1 MDKEEGFR
9 SWMEADGMFG
19 NSSFG
24 KTVDMLHRGMDVA
37 VLRRQVI
44 SDNIANAGVPNF
56 KRSTVN
62 FEASLKKAIDSESQ
76 EPVLAMET
84 TDPRHIKSFA
94 PSDFR
99 KVEPRRVLDYLT
111 TSKNNGNNVDAEQ
124 EMMDSLTN
132 QLSYTLQ
139 AQAINYEYNQV
150 NLVLRS

>member
-1 MDKEEGFR
+1 MF
-9 SWMEADGMFG
+9 EA
-19 NSSFG
+19 STFG
-24 KTVDMLHRGMDVA
+24 KTIDILHRGMDVA

-44 SDNIANAGVPNF
+44 SDNIANADVPNF

-62 FEASLKKAIDSESQ
+62 FESSLKLALESEKA
-76 EPVLAMET
+76 EPVLPMAT
-84 TDPRHIKSFA
+84 TDPRHIASFA
-94 PSDFR
+94 PSDYR

-132 QLSYTLQ
+132 QLSYTMQ

-150 NLVLRS
+150 SLVLRG

>member
-1 MDKEEGFR
+1 
-9 SWMEADGMFG
+9 MFE
-19 NSSFG
+19 NSGFG
-24 KTVDMLHRGMDVA
+24 KTVEILHRGMDVA

-44 SDNIANAGVPNF
+44 SDNIANADVPNF

-62 FEASLKKAIDSESQ
+62 FESSLKLALESEKA
-76 EPVLAMET
+76 EPVLPMAT
-84 TDPRHIKSFA
+84 TDPRHIASFA
-94 PSDFR
+94 PSDYR

-132 QLSYTLQ
+132 QLSYTMQ

-150 NLVLRS
+150 SLVLRG

>member
-1 MDKEEGFR
+1 
-9 SWMEADGMFG
+9 MFEK
-19 NSSFG
+19 STFG
-24 KTVDMLHRGMDVA
+24 KTVDILHRGMDVA

-62 FEASLKKAIDSESQ
+62 FEASLRKALESEKA
-76 EPVLAMET
+76 EPLLAMQT
-84 TDPRHIKSFA
+84 TDSRHIGSFA
-94 PSDFR
+94 PADYS

-139 AQAINYEYNQV
+139 AQAINFEYNQV

>member
-1 MDKEEGFR
+1 MFEG
-9 SWMEADGMFG
+9 
-19 NSSFG
+19 SSFG
-24 KTVDMLHRGMDVA
+24 KTVEMLHRGMDVA

-44 SDNIANAGVPNF
+44 SDNIANADVPNF

-62 FEASLKKAIDSESQ
+62 FEASLKKALDSQNE
-76 EPVLAMET
+76 EPVLAMRT

-94 PSDFR
+94 PSDYR

-111 TSKNNGNNVDAEQ
+111 SSKNNGNNVDAEQ

-139 AQAINYEYNQV
+139 AQAVNYEYNQV
-150 NLVLRS
+150 SLVLRS

>member
-1 MDKEEGFR
+1 MF
-9 SWMEADGMFG
+9 EA
-19 NSSFG
+19 STFG
-24 KTVDMLHRGMDVA
+24 KTVDILHRGLDVA

-44 SDNIANAGVPNF
+44 SDNIANADVPNF

-62 FEASLKKAIDSESQ
+62 FEASLKKALASEKE

-84 TDPRHIKSFA
+84 TDPRHIASFA
-94 PSDFR
+94 PSDYR
-99 KVEPRRVLDYLT
+99 SVEPRRVLDYLT

-139 AQAINYEYNQV
+139 AQAINFEYNQV
-150 NLVLRS
+150 NLVLK